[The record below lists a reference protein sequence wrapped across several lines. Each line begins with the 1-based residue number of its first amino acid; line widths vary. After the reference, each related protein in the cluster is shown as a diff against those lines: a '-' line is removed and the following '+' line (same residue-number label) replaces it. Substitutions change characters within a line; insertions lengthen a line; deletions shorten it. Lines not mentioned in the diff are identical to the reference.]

1 VVIDTPGGAIF
12 TFVFPLALFAVVS
25 LWLYLR
31 RNAYPG
37 PVPVRPP
44 EPDPDPVEPASDEG

>member
-1 VVIDTPGGAIF
+1 MVIDTPGGAIF
-12 TFVFPLALFAVVS
+12 TFVFPLVLFAVVS

-37 PVPVRPP
+37 PGPVRPP
-44 EPDPDPVEPASDEG
+44 KPEPGPVEPSSDQG